1 MLKKIFSAKH
11 IRAYKYAREI
21 IKERTLRKKKY
32 RVHIHTCF
40 LFESFIFVTC
50 ITDYRNV
57 CTVLTLYTRLST
69 GHFLPPKTS
78 DPHYIYDL
86 CFNNFPH
93 PPNNSTFPNH
103 FETLW
108 FVFFEFPFPP
118 NLLVVPVNAFI
129 LTHLC
134 LPILFRFL
142 RSSSSFFFLV
152 AVARSTAVFLSN
164 SLQDRIRIISP
175 FFSKSSNVMWV
186 TDRVAVSNA

>member
-1 MLKKIFSAKH
+1 M
-11 IRAYKYAREI
+11 
-21 IKERTLRKKKY
+21 ERTGQNAHPSQKNNHQSYMFSLKAFFY
-32 RVHIHTCF
+32 T
-40 LFESFIFVTC
+40 LAYLYQWAIF
-50 ITDYRNV
+50 YPQK
-57 CTVLTLYTRLST
+57 
-69 GHFLPPKTS
+69 LPILI
-78 DPHYIYDL
+78 IYDL

-93 PPNNSTFPNH
+93 PPNNSIFPHH

-108 FVFFEFPFPP
+108 FVLFELLSPR

-134 LPILFRFL
+134 LTIPFRFF

-152 AVARSTAVFLSN
+152 AVPRSTAVFLSN